1 MASRF
6 DKQRTPFAG
15 SFSSNFRPI
24 KTQEPR
30 VGSCSVTI
38 YIVTPVLCGHVTSI
52 YGHFRQSGGVSL
64 LDKAPEFSED
74 ASAL

>member
-30 VGSCSVTI
+30 VGSCNVTI
-38 YIVTPVLCGHVTSI
+38 YSNTRTLRSCDIRLWAFSAIRWG
-52 YGHFRQSGGVSL
+52 QSL
-64 LDKAPEFSED
+64 LDKAPEFSEG